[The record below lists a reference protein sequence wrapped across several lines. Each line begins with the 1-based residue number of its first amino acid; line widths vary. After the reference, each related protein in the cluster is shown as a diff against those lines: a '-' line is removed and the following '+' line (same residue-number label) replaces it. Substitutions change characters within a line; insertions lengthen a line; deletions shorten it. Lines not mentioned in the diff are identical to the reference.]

1 MEPMVQIY
9 WSHYGLNSK
18 TAKVNTNQMTTA
30 TIGSG
35 SSGRAFD
42 LSTILANNNQY
53 TFAVGETY
61 IRLYKK
67 DGSSWTALWEVL
79 FPQ

>member
-1 MEPMVQIY
+1 
-9 WSHYGLNSK
+9 
-18 TAKVNTNQMTTA
+18 MTTA
-30 TIGSG
+30 SIGSG

-67 DGSSWTALWEVL
+67 DGSSWTVLWEVL